1 MIKNESLQSII
12 SSSDTYSSGG
22 AISENPNVPFGHHY
36 FGDSTTLSSDN
47 NDKLRAISNS
57 TSSSNCLKSISSGNS
72 GGSGQSLRKSSPAI
86 RRQEKPP
93 YSYIALIVMAIKN
106 SPIKRLTLSEIY
118 TYLQQNFP
126 FFRGPYQGWKN
137 SVRHN
142 LSLNEC
148 FVKLPKGLGGRPGK
162 GHYWTIDPDSECMFE
177 EGSYRRRPRGF
188 RRKCQNLKTPYTPPT
203 ASHYYVAPQTPQNFD
218 MSCAQNAIVQQQF
231 ENYQSHYPF
240 GYESSFYSQNVPPT
254 DIQNYWDCPSG
265 YKCSISPANASS
277 AAAASAVTVP
287 VPAPNSSTNGY
298 AYHYAAAAPVT
309 STISTSL
316 HPHPDDGK
324 TLSNFSNV

>member
-1 MIKNESLQSII
+1 MIKNETIQSTISNDYDSNAVVSAGTGPSASGTIATFGHHHYFQEPTISMENDKFQSVI
-12 SSSDTYSSGG
+12 SSSASS
-22 AISENPNVPFGHHY
+22 
-36 FGDSTTLSSDN
+36 
-47 NDKLRAISNS
+47 
-57 TSSSNCLKSISSGNS
+57 LKNAS
-72 GGSGQSLRKSSPAI
+72 QTMARKSSPAI

-188 RRKCQNLKTPYTPPT
+188 RRKCQNLRTPFTPP
-203 ASHYYVAPQTPQNFD
+203 ASSYYAPQTQNFD
-218 MSCAQNAIVQQQF
+218 TSCGQTTIQQF
-231 ENYQSHYPF
+231 DNYQTHYGF
-240 GYESSFYSQNVPPT
+240 GYDSSFYTQAGADV
-254 DIQNYWDCPSG
+254 QNYWDCAST
-265 YKCSISPANASS
+265 YKCVSPNNCTSNSSALNCYPYHHYNAST
-277 AAAASAVTVP
+277 AA
-287 VPAPNSSTNGY
+287 
-298 AYHYAAAAPVT
+298 
-309 STISTSL
+309 
-316 HPHPDDGK
+316 HPDDAK
-324 TLSNFSNV
+324 CMSNFSNP